1 MEENYKEKQKKYKEL
16 YKNRGRT
23 IWYSTDPTNPLA
35 KGKTFVI
42 PKEIKQEDII
52 ATYEQPKEEK
62 EKEKCK

>member
-1 MEENYKEKQKKYKEL
+1 MEENYKEKQKKYKEI

-35 KGKTFVI
+35 KGKTYV
-42 PKEIKQEDII
+42 K
-52 ATYEQPKEEK
+52 PKEEK